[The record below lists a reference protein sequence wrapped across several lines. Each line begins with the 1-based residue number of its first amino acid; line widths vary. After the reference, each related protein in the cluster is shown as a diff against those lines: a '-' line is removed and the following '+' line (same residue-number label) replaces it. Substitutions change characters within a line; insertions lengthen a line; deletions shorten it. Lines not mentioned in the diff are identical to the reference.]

1 MIKYSKCI
9 QKFNIEKEVLIVQ
22 NYISQVECK
31 QIINNLNK
39 RKKKLT
45 KRNFSITP
53 GVSKNFVTLEKNNK
67 NKKERA
73 KFNFSLNLWSK
84 YKSKEYQVIRKLEND
99 IYRTFGYKKL
109 NPWKIDKKHFIQGYA
124 FQYFYG
130 GGNLPPHRDVLFGIR
145 EVTPLLNLTLESN
158 SFSGGLHIEIKG
170 KKINCEKYLSP
181 GDVLVLGKNIK
192 HWVETINKKEKFNF
206 LSKKGKW
213 TLVPSVQK
221 NLLFGDRYSV
231 TKRKI

>member
-1 MIKYSKCI
+1 M
-9 QKFNIEKEVLIVQ
+9 
-22 NYISQVECK
+22 
-31 QIINNLNK
+31 
-39 RKKKLT
+39 
-45 KRNFSITP
+45 
-53 GVSKNFVTLEKNNK
+53 
-67 NKKERA
+67 
-73 KFNFSLNLWSK
+73 
-84 YKSKEYQVIRKLEND
+84 
-99 IYRTFGYKKL
+99 
-109 NPWKIDKKHFIQGYA
+109 A

-231 TKRKI
+231 TKEKFKMYLICSKAKFILKRLLLKKRFNIRFW